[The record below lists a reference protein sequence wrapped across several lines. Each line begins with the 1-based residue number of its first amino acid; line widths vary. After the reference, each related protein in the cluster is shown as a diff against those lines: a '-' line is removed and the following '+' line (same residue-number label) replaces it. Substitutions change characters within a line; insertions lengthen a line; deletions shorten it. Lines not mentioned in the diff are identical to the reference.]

1 MLSRC
6 SRDHATVMY
15 GVITVV
21 YMGSD
26 GSIPWS
32 ERDHG
37 PKLFTRDH
45 ASWSRTYVMGSYHD
59 FSRDHRVI
67 TGKTFLAVITPIFLL
82 GIYWTQTDVGRNS
95 EYSAAPWTQATLN
108 MEGKCSVASYAEWS
122 NPLISHWFISFFA
135 DRSKTFRLSIV
146 ATFVVGSARLQNLFT
161 VLKTGR
167 IRLF

>member
-1 MLSRC
+1 MPRWIRNAITIS
-6 SRDHATVMY
+6 A
-15 GVITVV
+15 VITL
-21 YMGSD
+21 
-26 GSIPWS
+26 PWCTAWS
-32 ERDHG
+32 RLCIWVLTVRFRDHG
-37 PKLFTRDH
+37 
-45 ASWSRTYVMGSYHD
+45 
-59 FSRDHRVI
+59 VI
-67 TGKTFLAVITPIFLL
+67 TGKTFLPVITLRDRTVITPIFLL

-95 EYSAAPWTQATLN
+95 EYSAAPWTQATQTTLN

-146 ATFVVGSARLQNLFT
+146 ATFVVGSVRLQNLFT